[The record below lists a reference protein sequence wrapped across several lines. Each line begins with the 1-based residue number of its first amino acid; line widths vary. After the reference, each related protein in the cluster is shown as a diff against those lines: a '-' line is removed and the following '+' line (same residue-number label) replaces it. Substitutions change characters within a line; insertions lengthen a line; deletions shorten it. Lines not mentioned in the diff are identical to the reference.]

1 MDLIERAA
9 AVDAESA
16 VRHPW
21 ERARLSLAHDLI
33 RRHVPLRPGSVVLDV
48 GCGDTFVSEE
58 LARQYPDARFY
69 AVDSAFDDGLI
80 DVLRS
85 RLTVPNVSLFQSL
98 DAVPT
103 AAPAALVLL
112 MDVIEHVPDDV
123 AFLGDICRRPLV
135 GDGTWFLMTVPSFQS
150 LFSSHD
156 RFLGHYRRYTV
167 RSFRQVFKASRLQ
180 SKEEGYFFSTLL
192 PLRVMQ
198 LLKERVV
205 GSPETFAGLSG
216 WQGSESTSQLI
227 ASLLTLDG
235 RISISLARAGLRIPG
250 LSNFAL
256 CRKSA

>member
-1 MDLIERAA
+1 MDLVESNARTS
-9 AVDAESA
+9 AVV

-33 RRHVPLRPGSVVLDV
+33 RRHVPLRAGDAVLDI
-48 GCGDTFVSEE
+48 GCGDTFVCEA
-58 LARQYPDARFY
+58 LARRYPDVHFF
-69 AVDSAFDDGLI
+69 AVDNAFTKQQI
-80 DVLRS
+80 DALGG
-85 RLTVPNVSLFQSL
+85 RLTVPNVSLFASL
-98 DAVPT
+98 DAVPLT
-103 AAPAALVLL
+103 RPAALVLL

-135 GDGTWFLMTVPSFQS
+135 GPGTWFLMTVPSFQS

-167 RSFRQVFKASRLQ
+167 RSFRQLFGQMQLQ
-180 SKEEGYFFSTLL
+180 SAEEGYFFATLL
-192 PLRVMQ
+192 PLRFLQM
-198 LLKERVV
+198 LKERIV
-205 GSPETFAGLSG
+205 GSPETFAGLAG
-216 WQGSESTSQLI
+216 WRGSETTSQMI

-235 RISISLARAGLRIPG
+235 RLTIWLARAGLRIPG

>member
-1 MDLIERAA
+1 MDLIENQVR
-9 AVDAESA
+9 DAEST

-21 ERARLSLAHDLI
+21 ERARLTLAHELI
-33 RRHVPLRPGSVVLDV
+33 SRRVPLRPGDVVLDV

-58 LARQYPDARFY
+58 LARRYPAVQFY
-69 AVDSAFDDGLI
+69 AVDSAFTDDLI
-80 DVLRS
+80 GQLRS
-85 RLTVPNVSLFQSL
+85 RLTVPNVSLFRSL
-98 DAVPT
+98 DAVP
-103 AAPAALVLL
+103 AHNKAALVLL

-123 AFLGDICRRPLV
+123 AFLEDICRRPLT

-167 RSFRQVFKASRLQ
+167 RSFRQLFRKTRLE
-180 SKEEGYFFSTLL
+180 SAEDGYFFATLL
-192 PLRVMQ
+192 PLRLLQ
-198 LLKERVV
+198 LIKERVV
-205 GSPETFAGLSG
+205 GSPETFAGLAG
-216 WQGSESTSQLI
+216 WQGSETTSQLV

-235 RISISLARAGLRIPG
+235 RISISLARAGLKIPG

>member
-1 MDLIERAA
+1 MDLVESNARTS
-9 AVDAESA
+9 AVV

-33 RRHVPLRPGSVVLDV
+33 RRHVPLRPGDAVLDI
-48 GCGDTFVSEE
+48 GCGDTFVCEA
-58 LARQYPDARFY
+58 LARWYPDVHFY
-69 AVDSAFDDGLI
+69 AVDNAFTHQQI
-80 DVLRS
+80 DALS
-85 RLTVPNVSLFQSL
+85 GRLTVPNVSLFASL
-98 DAVPT
+98 DAVPLT
-103 AAPAALVLL
+103 RPAALVLL

-135 GDGTWFLMTVPSFQS
+135 GTGTWFLMTVPSFQS

-167 RSFRQVFKASRLQ
+167 RSFRQVFGPMKLQ
-180 SKEEGYFFSTLL
+180 SAEEGYFFATLL
-192 PLRVMQ
+192 PLRFLQ
-198 LLKERVV
+198 LLKERIV
-205 GSPETFAGLSG
+205 GSPETFAGLAG
-216 WQGSESTSQLI
+216 WHGSESTSQMI

-235 RISISLARAGLRIPG
+235 RLTISLARAGLRIPG